1 MKPELHPR
9 PAIEWFH
16 LAYIWTHSWDE
27 GRHVFLNEDGTWE
40 KTCFSY
46 LCNFLTWFQKVSLFI
61 FVGNQML
68 YVHKAWAEPGSSPER
83 NWSHILSSPSSLL
96 KEKQRWLFYL
106 HLPSLC
112 VPTVHLSAL
121 PKQVQNDNKAKRYL
135 RVSLQASRLLQRSK
149 MPFLWNLG
157 RMRAVLKFFDSE
169 IRMQL
174 CSIVR
179 VLLLCLS

>member
-16 LAYIWTHSWDE
+16 LAYIWTHSWEE

-40 KTCFSY
+40 RTCFSY
-46 LCNFLTWFQKVSLFI
+46 LCNFL
-61 FVGNQML
+61 
-68 YVHKAWAEPGSSPER
+68 PGSR
-83 NWSHILSSPSSLL
+83 RFLSSYSLETKCFMYIKPGQNQVLPL
-96 KEKQRWLFYL
+96 KGTGATSCLHHPLCWRKNRDGCFICTFLVCACQRY
-106 HLPSLC
+106 
-112 VPTVHLSAL
+112 TSAL